1 MRISNITEKNPIKG
15 YKIFLLNDDNTL
27 SCRDF
32 KFDESKVNIVKGAIR
47 TCSNGLHFCREIKQC
62 FRYYER
68 LRFKLH
74 VNGKVLKHVVCEVEG
89 WGEVDSDCSD
99 KHAVSH
105 LKIKRRL
112 TAREVYDKL
121 ELFNIK
127 TQDIVGFNYNKPTA
141 SYVSYTKDAKGPK
154 MLDGRYLVELE
165 KKEISFKYFNSCDV
179 NIHCLLI
186 TRKNIVTKVLYKVK
200 SIY

>member
-1 MRISNITEKNPIKG
+1 MRVLNITEKNPIKG

-32 KFDESKVNIVKGAIR
+32 KFDESKVNIVKGEIR
-47 TCSNGLHFCREIKQC
+47 TCSSGLHFCCEIKQC

-68 LRFKLH
+68 LRFKI
-74 VNGKVLKHVVCEVEG
+74 NGKVLKHVVCEVEG

-121 ELFNIK
+121 ELFSIK
-127 TQDIVGFNYNKPTA
+127 KQDIVGFHYNKPTA
-141 SYVSYTKDAKGPK
+141 SCVSYVKNSKSSK
-154 MLDGRYLVELE
+154 MLDGRYLAELE

-179 NIHCLLI
+179 NIRYLI
-186 TRKNIVTKVLYKVK
+186 INRKNTITKVLYKVK

>member
-1 MRISNITEKNPIKG
+1 MRVLNVTEKNPIKG

-32 KFDESKVNIVKGAIR
+32 KFDESKVNIVKGEIQA
-47 TCSNGLHFCREIKQC
+47 CSSGLHFCREIKQC

-68 LRFKLH
+68 LRFKI
-74 VNGKVLKHVVCEVEG
+74 NGKILKHIVCEVEG
-89 WGEVDSDCSD
+89 WGQVDSDGWD
-99 KHAVSH
+99 KCAVSH

-112 TAREVYDKL
+112 TTREVYDKL
-121 ELFNIK
+121 ELFNLK
-127 TQDIVGFNYNKPTA
+127 TQDTVGFNYNVPTQ
-141 SYVSYTKDAKGPK
+141 SFVSYTKDSKSPK

-165 KKEISFKYFNSCDV
+165 KKEISFKYFNSLGV
-179 NIHCLLI
+179 NIHSLI
-186 TRKNIVTKVLYKVK
+186 MFRKNTITKVLYKIK